1 MSEMNINSI
10 VAEFADKPE
19 TEEPKQATAS
29 AAPTAK
35 VAHKSTQKPA
45 KEVKQ
50 VEKPNK
56 DGERSK
62 RIFEAAK
69 WAAVFGGLFAL
80 IAYWKFTGQMADTA
94 AVPSLCATAALFGY
108 GIGKNGGA

>member
-1 MSEMNINSI
+1 MNNNIDEI
-10 VAEFADKPE
+10 VAEFADKRE

-35 VAHKSTQKPA
+35 VAHKPVQKPTGA
-45 KEVKQ
+45 QKPVKEISQ
-50 VEKPNK
+50 ENEK
-56 DGERSK
+56 RK
-62 RIFEAAK
+62 RTFEAAK

-80 IAYWKFTGQMADTA
+80 IAYWKYTGQMAASA

-108 GIGKNGGA
+108 GIGKYGV